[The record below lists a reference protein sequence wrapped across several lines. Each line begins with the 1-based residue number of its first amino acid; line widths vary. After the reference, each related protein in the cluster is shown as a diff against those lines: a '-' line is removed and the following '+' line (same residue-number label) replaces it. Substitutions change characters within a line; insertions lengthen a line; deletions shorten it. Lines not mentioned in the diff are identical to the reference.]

1 IIDALM
7 NSGAWQT
14 SAFILTYDE
23 GGGLFDHVPPQ
34 PTVAPDGIAPI
45 LGPGDINADFTFT
58 GQRMPFILV
67 SPWAKPHFV
76 SHKVRDFTAILKL
89 IQTRFGLP
97 SLTARD
103 AAQDDMT
110 EFFDFSPLTPPLL
123 TPPSGGSW
131 ATALRPQPTSGVCD
145 FRLEADPSHP

>member
-1 IIDALM
+1 M
-7 NSGAWQT
+7 NSGAWQS

-34 PTVAPDGIAPI
+34 PAVAPDDKAPM
-45 LGPGDINADFTFT
+45 LQSGDIKADFTWT
-58 GQRMPFILV
+58 GQRLPFIIV
-67 SPWAKPHFV
+67 SPWVKPNFV
-76 SHKVRDFTAILKL
+76 SHKTRDFTAILKL

-110 EFFDFSPLTPPLL
+110 EFFDFTALSPPRLTA
-123 TPPSGGSW
+123 PSGASW
-131 ATALRPQPTSGVCD
+131 TSVLPAQPTTGVCD
-145 FRLEADPSHP
+145 FKLEEDPSHP